1 MLKNLFTKFAAN
13 TEEPKPSQEPVDG
26 KIRYKFSNG
35 LECRQEEL
43 TLGQDE
49 KLVEIMMGLELSGV
63 DLENTKL
70 RDIISQLLSEN
81 LLYKMLQVVLI
92 AEHTDKDFTR
102 GGINIDRLRSL
113 KNSELEAV
121 IKDFFSLNPTA
132 RDWLKT
138 IGSGLISG
146 QTTTGISNS

>member
-1 MLKNLFTKFAAN
+1 MLKNLFTKFAAG
-13 TEEPKPSQEPVDG
+13 TEEPKPSQGPVDG
-26 KIRYKFSNG
+26 KIKYKFANG

-70 RDIISQLLSEN
+70 RDIISQLLNEN

-92 AEHTDKDFTR
+92 IEPEGKE
-102 GGINIDRLRSL
+102 IEIDQLRSL

-132 RDWLKT
+132 RDWFRT
-138 IGSGLISG
+138 IGSGLTSG
-146 QTTTGISNS
+146 KTPSDTSNS

>member
-26 KIRYKFSNG
+26 KIRYSFSNG

-70 RDIISQLLSEN
+70 RDIISQLLNEN
-81 LLYKMLQVVLI
+81 LLYKMLQVALI
-92 AEHTDKDFTR
+92 AEPAEAEISIEQLK
-102 GGINIDRLRSL
+102 SL

-121 IKDFFSLNPTA
+121 IRDFFSLNPTA
-132 RDWLKT
+132 RDWFRT
-138 IGSGLISG
+138 IGSGLTSG
-146 QTTTGISNS
+146 KTTTGTSNS